1 MKPESNHLNQVLN
14 GGKRILKIIDK
25 TRFRNHLR
33 EIRGHLD
40 VTLDVMKRGTR
51 QSRQMQKDTIL
62 DERHL
67 RRHKLRTGP

>member
-1 MKPESNHLNQVLN
+1 MVENNSKSL
-14 GGKRILKIIDK
+14 IK
-25 TRFRNHLR
+25 TRFGNHLR
-33 EIRGHLD
+33 KFRGHRD

-67 RRHKLRTGP
+67 RRQKLRTGPKIP